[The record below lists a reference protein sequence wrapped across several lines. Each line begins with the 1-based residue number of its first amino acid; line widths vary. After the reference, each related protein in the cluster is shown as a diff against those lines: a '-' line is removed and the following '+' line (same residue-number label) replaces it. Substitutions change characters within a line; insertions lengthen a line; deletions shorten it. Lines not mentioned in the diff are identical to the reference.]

1 MTLQREINID
11 DIVVSNE
18 RLWQLK
24 EDEVNTLKKSIEE
37 IGLITPIAVQE
48 RGNKYLLIGGEHRY
62 TACKQLGF
70 KTIPCNIIPREYD
83 NDDDEDARLVLMEVD
98 ENLVRR
104 TADFIEESF
113 LLNRRKIA
121 YEKLNPGCTG
131 KDKMREVVKDRNLKN
146 DNKLTGS
153 TTAAFNEV
161 KTFVEDTVE
170 KTGLTPAYIR
180 DKVKIGSII
189 PEDKKDFLQANKIS
203 QHTFTRIVKG
213 KDADEVKKA
222 VDVHIDTLEKM
233 QTTKNKNTLFKKA
246 YNEAKREVNQIESPL
261 EFAEKV
267 QEIIPKIIEKEEN
280 PKVKFSLTEDDLYE
294 INELINTV
302 PDADALVVL
311 VNGIEI
317 YSKTKK

>member
-1 MTLQREINID
+1 MTLQKEINID
-11 DIVVSNE
+11 NIVVSDE

-24 EDEVNTLKKSIEE
+24 EDEVDTLKKSIKE

-83 NDDDEDARLVLMEVD
+83 NDEDEDARLILMEVD

-121 YEKLNPGCTG
+121 YEKLNPNCTGEDKRVYSVKNRNSKLDTQMSASQANIKTFMDDTKEKTGMATRTIASRLRVGELISEDSKDLIKDNNVNITTLNSIVVG
-131 KDKMREVVKDRNLKN
+131 KDKEDVKKASEIHLKTI
-146 DNKLTGS
+146 DNMET
-153 TTAAFNEV
+153 
-161 KTFVEDTVE
+161 
-170 KTGLTPAYIR
+170 
-180 DKVKIGSII
+180 DKNKNII
-189 PEDKKDFLQANKIS
+189 IQKAIK
-203 QHTFTRIVKG
+203 
-213 KDADEVKKA
+213 EVKKE
-222 VDVHIDTLEKM
+222 I
-233 QTTKNKNTLFKKA
+233 
-246 YNEAKREVNQIESPL
+246 NQVTNPI

-267 QEIIPKIIEKEEN
+267 QEVVPKIIEKEEK
-280 PKVKFSLTEDDLYE
+280 PKVEFSLNEDDLYE

-302 PDADALVVL
+302 PDADTLVVL
-311 VNGIEI
+311 VNGVEI

>member
-11 DIVVSNE
+11 DVVVSDE
-18 RLWQLK
+18 RLWKLK
-24 EDEVNTLKKSIEE
+24 EDEVSTLKKSIKE

-83 NDDDEDARLVLMEVD
+83 NDEDEDARLILMEVD

-121 YEKLNPGCTG
+121 YEKLNPNCTGEDKRVYNVKNRNSKFDTQMSASQANIKTFMDDTKEKTGMATRTIASRLRVGELISEDSKDLIKDNNVNITTLNSIVVG
-131 KDKMREVVKDRNLKN
+131 KDKEDVKKASEIHLETIDNMETDKN
-146 DNKLTGS
+146 KN
-153 TTAAFNEV
+153 
-161 KTFVEDTVE
+161 
-170 KTGLTPAYIR
+170 
-180 DKVKIGSII
+180 II
-189 PEDKKDFLQANKIS
+189 MQKAIK
-203 QHTFTRIVKG
+203 
-213 KDADEVKKA
+213 EVKKEINQ
-222 VDVHIDTLEKM
+222 V
-233 QTTKNKNTLFKKA
+233 KNP
-246 YNEAKREVNQIESPL
+246 I

-267 QEIIPKIIEKEEN
+267 KEVVPKIIEKEEKL
-280 PKVKFSLTEDDLYE
+280 KVEFSLSEDDLYE

-302 PDADALVVL
+302 PNADTLVVL
-311 VNGIEI
+311 VNGVEI
-317 YSKTKK
+317 YSKIK